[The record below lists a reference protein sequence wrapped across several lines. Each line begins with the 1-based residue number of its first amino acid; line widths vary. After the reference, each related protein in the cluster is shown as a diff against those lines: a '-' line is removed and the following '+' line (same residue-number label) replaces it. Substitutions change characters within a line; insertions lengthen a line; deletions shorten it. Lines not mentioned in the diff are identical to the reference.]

1 MSKYNWKRVLF
12 SDEKTFY
19 LGAMKT
25 HAYREPGKRKTFPVQ
40 RHPPKINVWAG
51 AGAYMKT
58 KLYFFKKNMDT
69 TLYRKVLKAR
79 LRENRIT
86 FAPDCPSDYLKNAN
100 FYRTTLPGIKV
111 LKLLRF

>member
-25 HAYREPGKRKTFPVQ
+25 HAYQEPGKRKTFPVQ

-58 KLYFFKKNMDT
+58 KLYFFKKTWM
-69 TLYRKVLKAR
+69 LHSIVRFSRPVFEKIALHLLQIV
-79 LRENRIT
+79 
-86 FAPDCPSDYLKNAN
+86 PSDYLKNTN
-100 FYRTTLPGIKV
+100 FYKITLPGIKV
-111 LKLLRF
+111 MKLLRF